1 MKSWNFDVIYILS
14 IINQKIIIF
23 SQLKAQNITNFYE
36 KSYEVVLFHYDLVPL
51 VNLFVNYV
59 IFVDF
64 LEHHNENMA
73 VKLFDFCVI
82 TLVSI
87 YV

>member
-1 MKSWNFDVIYILS
+1 MKN
-14 IINQKIIIF
+14 
-23 SQLKAQNITNFYE
+23 
-36 KSYEVVLFHYDLVPL
+36 YEVVLFHYDLVPL